1 MEMEIGEAGRL
12 ELAREIEELKRE
24 RRATILVHNYQPPEI
39 QAIADMLGDSFD
51 LSRRAA
57 ATDAEVIV
65 FCGVHFMAES
75 AAVLAPEKTVLL
87 PRPDA
92 GCPMADMATAPALR
106 DLKRRHPRAAVVC
119 YVNSSAEVKAESD
132 VCCTSANAVRVVESV
147 DADELLFVPDRNLA
161 LYAQRFTSK
170 RIVPWNGYCV
180 VHHRLTAGEVIAAK
194 EAHPEAVVIVHPEC
208 TPDVIDL
215 ADEVLSTSGMIRFA
229 AEAPVREII
238 VGTEEGLL
246 QRLQREFPD
255 KEFILPSDCLLC
267 VNMKKTGLED
277 VAASLRNMAPVI
289 SVPEE
294 TASRARR
301 ALERMLA
308 VPRNI

>member
-1 MEMEIGEAGRL
+1 MEMEIGKAGRRD
-12 ELAREIEELKRE
+12 LAREIERLKRE
-24 RRATILVHNYQPPEI
+24 RGATILVHNYQPPEI

-57 ATDAEVIV
+57 TTDAELIV

-132 VCCTSANAVRVVESV
+132 VCCTSANAVQVVNSMAE
-147 DADELLFVPDRNLA
+147 DELLFVPDRNLA

-170 RIVPWNGYCV
+170 RIVPWNGYCPI
-180 VHHRLTAGEVIAAK
+180 HHRFTADELRAAR
-194 EAHPEAVVIVHPEC
+194 EAHPGAVVVVHPEC

-238 VGTEEGLL
+238 VGTEEGML
-246 QRLQREFPD
+246 QRLRREFPD

-267 VNMKKTGLED
+267 VNMKKIGLED
-277 VAASLRNMAPVI
+277 VVASLRSVQPVI

-294 TASRARR
+294 IASGARR
-301 ALERMLA
+301 ALERMLT